1 MGGPMLNTLATAQR
15 LTQAGMPREQ
25 AEALTLAI
33 NEGLTN
39 TAATKDDLTA
49 TEQTLRSEI
58 KATEQ
63 TLRGEIK
70 TTEQRLEA
78 KIQSTTSNLKI
89 SMLKWMFAMFLAQ
102 TTVIVGIM
110 AVLLKG

>member
-1 MGGPMLNTLATAQR
+1 MGLKLP
-15 LTQAGMPREQ
+15 
-25 AEALTLAI
+25 
-33 NEGLTN
+33 
-39 TAATKDDLTA
+39 K
-49 TEQTLRSEI
+49 
-58 KATEQ
+58 Q

-70 TTEQRLEA
+70 ATEQRLKA
-78 KIQSTTSNLKI
+78 KIESTTSHLKI